1 MTYATVM
8 KWGLSIAGLALV
20 IAPALAQG
28 GAPAGPLGGGGAR
41 WYFSNTNGV
50 IGGVNGLVD
59 RNVPGF
65 AISDAEI
72 GGNRNPGI
80 DSSGTLW
87 INDLQFAVDTWQIT
101 NGVLSTTEVVT
112 AGVNAS
118 VQHLAL
124 TDSPTLRSMIL
135 LRNSGGG
142 AVTINRVD
150 WVFNEVGGDSNQ
162 VRATSSGDLTF
173 SNVDRWLIASDSDG
187 TEVYSVPVVGYVLQG
202 SGAVETMTQTSR
214 QVYRVSGPSSANVG
228 MRATFESITVPAG
241 ATRRLLFF
249 TQLTS
254 TNAEGQSAAVG
265 LETNLGCALFDLSA
279 AARAEVVN
287 WQLPAT
293 STCRH
298 FLPHI
303 RK

>member
-1 MTYATVM
+1 M
-8 KWGLSIAGLALV
+8 KWGLSIVGLVLI

-28 GAPAGPLGGGGAR
+28 GSPTGPLGGGGAR
-41 WYFSNTNGV
+41 WFFSNTNGV
-50 IGGVNGLVD
+50 SGGVEAGLVD
-59 RNVPGF
+59 RNLPGF
-65 AISDAEI
+65 AISDAEG
-72 GGNRNPGI
+72 GGNPNPGI

-101 NGVLSTTEVVT
+101 NGVLTTSEVVT
-112 AGVNAS
+112 AGVNVS

-124 TDSPTLRSMIL
+124 TDSPTLRSMIV
-135 LRNSGGG
+135 LRNAGGST
-142 AVTINRVD
+142 VTVNRID
-150 WVFNEVGGDSNQ
+150 WVFNEVGGVDNQ

-173 SNVDRWLIASDSDG
+173 SNVDRWLVASDSDG
-187 TEVYSVPVVGYVLQG
+187 TESYGVPVIGYVLQG
-202 SGAVETMTQTSR
+202 NGAAETVTQTSR
-214 QVYRVSGPSSANVG
+214 TVYRVFGPSSATVG
-228 MRATFESITVPAG
+228 MRATFESISIPAG

-254 TNAEGQSAAVG
+254 TNAEGQSAAIG

-293 STCRH
+293 SLCRH
-298 FLPHI
+298 LLPLI